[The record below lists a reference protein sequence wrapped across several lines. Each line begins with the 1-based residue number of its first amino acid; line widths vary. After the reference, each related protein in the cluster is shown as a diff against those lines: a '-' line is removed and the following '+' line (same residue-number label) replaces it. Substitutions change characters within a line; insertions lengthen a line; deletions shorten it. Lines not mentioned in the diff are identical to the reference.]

1 MDEKSLKKIFGTFKC
16 PVIDFSLSDIPQ
28 QALEMAGK
36 TSISGVQPKILVKF
50 NKGKNVLIRDDD
62 GEYILKPQIFAPI
75 VYPNIPENEQCCM
88 DIAAEIGIDVPPH
101 CLIPLKDKSLAY
113 VVKRFDRKNGQ
124 KIHQED
130 FFQALEKKE
139 KYDGS
144 VEQIGKKLKEIS
156 AVPGLDVQ
164 LFYERVVFYFLI
176 GNGDA
181 HFKNYSIVHLDNGQK
196 RLSPAY
202 DIVCTRLVIKDDE
215 SALKVNGKNNKL
227 GRKDFDALANYLKIP
242 EKVRYEKLENQFNM
256 MKKMIEASYLDNEKQ
271 ERFIEIVKERTSR
284 LQLSL

>member
-1 MDEKSLKKIFGTFKC
+1 MDPKFLKELFGISELPKISFSLEDISLKAQ
-16 PVIDFSLSDIPQ
+16 D
-28 QALEMAGK
+28 MANAK
-36 TSISGVQPKILVKF
+36 LSISGLQPKLSLKLDKHLKELVIPPT
-50 NKGKNVLIRDDD
+50 G
-62 GEYILKPQIFAPI
+62 GEYIFKPQTPSFPH
-75 VYPNIPENEQCCM
+75 IPENENCCM
-88 DIAAEIGIDVPPH
+88 DIAQAFGIDVPPH
-101 CLIPLKDKSLAY
+101 CLLALKDKSLAY
-113 VVKRFDRKNGQ
+113 VVKRFDRKDGQ

-139 KYDGS
+139 KYNGS

-164 LFYERVVFYFLI
+164 LFYERVVFNFLI

-181 HFKNYSIVHLDNGQK
+181 HFKNYSIVHLDDGQK

-215 SALKVNGKNNKL
+215 SALMINGKNNKL
-227 GRKDFDALANYLKIP
+227 GRKDFDALADYFKIP
-242 EKVRYEKLENQFNM
+242 EKIRYEKFEKKFDV
-256 MKKMIEASYLDNEKQ
+256 MKKIIESSYIDKEKQ
-271 ERFIEIVKERTSR
+271 KRFIDIVKERTAR

>member
-1 MDEKSLKKIFGTFKC
+1 MDEKSLRKTFGTFQC
-16 PVIDFSLSDIPQ
+16 PNIDFGLSDIPQ

-36 TSISGVQPKILVKF
+36 TSISGVQPKILVHF
-50 NKGKNVLIRDDD
+50 NKKENILIRKDD

-75 VYPNIPENEQCCM
+75 VYPNVPENEQCCM
-88 DIAAEIGIDVPPH
+88 DIAEEIGINVPPH

-164 LFYERVVFYFLI
+164 LFCERVVFNFLI

-181 HFKNYSIVHLDNGQK
+181 HFKNYSIVYLDDGQK

-215 SALKVNGKNNKL
+215 SALMINGKNNKL
-227 GRKDFDALANYLKIP
+227 GRKDFSILTDYFKIP
-242 EKVRYEKLENQFNM
+242 EKVRYEKFENKFNM
-256 MKKMIEASYLDNEKQ
+256 MKKMIEVSYLDKENRK
-271 ERFIEIVKERTSR
+271 RFIEIVKERTAR
-284 LQLSL
+284 LQLPL